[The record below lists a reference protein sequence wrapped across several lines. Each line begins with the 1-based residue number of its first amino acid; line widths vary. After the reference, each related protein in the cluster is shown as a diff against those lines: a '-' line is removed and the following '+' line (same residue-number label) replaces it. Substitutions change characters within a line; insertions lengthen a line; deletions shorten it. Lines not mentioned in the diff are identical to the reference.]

1 VCSTLRCLSGI
12 SLERQN
18 SVVATTLKTVQQVF
32 GLKDMSLER
41 HNSATTLKTVQL
53 VFGLMDMSL
62 ERQNS
67 ATTVKTVQLV
77 FGLKI

>member
-1 VCSTLRCLSGI
+1 M

-18 SVVATTLKTVQQVF
+18 SATTLKTVQQVF

-41 HNSATTLKTVQL
+41 QNSVTTLKTVQ
-53 VFGLMDMSL
+53 
-62 ERQNS
+62 Q
-67 ATTVKTVQLV
+67 V